1 MVIYMMNISEP
12 NLNINNII
20 SEPDADYDKAE
31 MDLLRDALKKS
42 YTERF
47 LMATT
52 LYKVQL
58 TMMKAKITHK
68 PYNLNK

>member
-1 MVIYMMNISEP
+1 MNFSE
-12 NLNINNII
+12 NDLNNNINII
-20 SEPDADYDKAE
+20 SEPCADYDKAE